1 MKMVSWM
8 SQPQIKE
15 QVKMEKSRLLTIKED
30 SQNNRL
36 KNLLKMLK
44 NINNKTKKLEEKFK
58 PKTVLKATV

>member
-36 KNLLKMLK
+36 KNLSKMLK

>member
-1 MKMVSWM
+1 MF
-8 SQPQIKE
+8 QPLIKE
-15 QVKMEKSRLLTIKED
+15 QVKMEKSPLLTIKED

-36 KNLLKMLK
+36 KNLSKMLK

>member
-1 MKMVSWM
+1 M

-36 KNLLKMLK
+36 KNLSKMLR

>member
-1 MKMVSWM
+1 M

>member
-1 MKMVSWM
+1 M

-36 KNLLKMLK
+36 KNLSKMLK

>member
-1 MKMVSWM
+1 M
-8 SQPQIKE
+8 SQPPIKE